1 MTNYDIN
8 FLYDK
13 LYSMNLAMTNLVNTI
28 YEIENFTD
36 DELPDEIKMNFTNIT
51 NSIQNIKLYLENA
64 MVKFN
69 NEKKQ

>member
-1 MTNYDIN
+1 
-8 FLYDK
+8 
-13 LYSMNLAMTNLVNTI
+13 MNLAMTNLVNTI